1 MSSVQPT
8 LIVDNLTISL
18 PKGGD
23 RDYAVEHI
31 SFAIHPGK
39 VVCLLGE
46 SGSGKSIIAST
57 VMGLLPEG
65 LAAVDGK
72 ILLNGDDILQFD
84 EQQLRKM
91 RGAKASMV
99 FQEPMTALNP
109 VLTCGDQVEEMLIQ
123 HTTLNKKERHDK
135 IIALFERVKLPDPER
150 IFNAYPHQL
159 SGGQRQRIVISMA
172 LILRPKLL
180 ICDEPTTALDVTT
193 QKEILKLIKDLQLET
208 QTAVLFITHD
218 FGVVAEIADEVVVL
232 QLGQMIEKGSKESV
246 LSHPTQPY
254 TQMLLDAVPE
264 LKPNN
269 RPEISNGYP
278 LIEVNQ
284 VQKTYLTKRWPFKNK
299 EVKAVKEI
307 SLKLRSGETIAI
319 VGESGS
325 GKSTFA
331 RCIAKLINPTSGDI
345 FANGMSVAHMA
356 GRDLLPFRQYVQI
369 VFQDPYRSLNPRQT
383 VGDSI
388 IEGPLNFGI
397 AKEEAWKKAEELMH
411 LVRMKPDALYRY
423 PSEFSGG
430 QRQRISIARALA
442 CNPKVLICDE
452 AVSAL
457 DVSVQA
463 QILDLLEDIQD
474 RLNIGILFIT
484 HDLRVASRISD
495 YVIVLKQGQ
504 IEEEGKIN
512 QVFQSPASVYT
523 QELMAAAPGR
533 DFKFSKTVTPPVA
546 VAC

>member
-1 MSSVQPT
+1 MSSHPT
-8 LIVDNLTISL
+8 LIVEDLTISL
-18 PKGGD
+18 PQGGD
-23 RDYAVEHI
+23 RPHAVEHI
-31 SFAIHPGK
+31 SFTIYPGK

-65 LAAVDGK
+65 LSPVGGK
-72 ILLNGDDILQFD
+72 VLLAGDNILNLD
-84 EQQLRKM
+84 EQALRKI

-109 VLTCGDQVEEMLIQ
+109 VLTCGEQVEETLLQ

-150 IFNAYPHQL
+150 IFNSYPHQL

-172 LILRPKLL
+172 LILRPQLL

-193 QKEILKLIKDLQLET
+193 QKEILKLIKDLQVET

-232 QLGQMIEKGSKESV
+232 QLGKMIEQGDKQKV
-246 LSHPTQPY
+246 LATPAQPY
-254 TQMLLDAVPE
+254 TQMLLNAVPE

-269 RPEISNGYP
+269 RPDIINAYP
-278 LIEVNQ
+278 LLEANK
-284 VQKTYLTKRWPFKNK
+284 VQKTYISKRWPFKNK
-299 EVKAVKEI
+299 EVKAVKTI
-307 SLKLRSGETIAI
+307 SLKLRAGETISI

-331 RCIAKLINPTSGDI
+331 RCIAKLIDPTDGDI
-345 FANGMSVAHMA
+345 FANGMSVSQLQ
-356 GRDLLPFRQYVQI
+356 GKDLFPFRKYVQI

-388 IEGPLNFGI
+388 IEGPVNFGVSR
-397 AKEEAWKKAEELMH
+397 EEAWRNAEELMH

-463 QILDLLEDIQD
+463 QILDLLEDIQR

-495 YVIVLKQGQ
+495 YVIVLRQGQ

-512 QVFQSPASVYT
+512 QVFQSPQSTYT
-523 QELMAAAPGR
+523 QELMHAAPGQHFEFHR
-533 DFKFSKTVTPPVA
+533 SRPETELIPA
-546 VAC
+546 